1 MEWFDLDTVKS
12 ISIIITIWVAVYGI
26 DAWRREHVGKRQ
38 IELAEDTLAL
48 FYEAVDVIKH
58 IRHPMSY
65 ANETDEITQLTNESN
80 EQYEA
85 RKSASVVF
93 VRYQKNQEL
102 FNRLHASRYRFMA
115 QLGKEKAK
123 PFDDIRAVT
132 GKIIGSARM
141 LSKLWARNHFRTDER
156 WESHQKD
163 VDKFEAIF
171 WEGISDEDPIN
182 EQLDQIII
190 EIEKTCKVVIEGQGT
205 LHSFL
210 NMKMGKNS

>member
-1 MEWFDLDTVKS
+1 MEWFDLDTIKS

-80 EQYEA
+80 EKYEA

-163 VDKFEAIF
+163 IDKFEAIF

-210 NMKMGKNS
+210 NIKMGKNS